1 MLGDVFSNA
10 AVDAL
15 QNYVYRL
22 IDPRNGDTFYVGRGR
37 GQRVFHHVQGAISAL
52 SADDLVNAVD
62 GDDADPKVSRIN
74 QIRVQGLEV
83 QHVIHRYGMDLNT
96 AKEVEAALIDAYPGL
111 TNRMGGA
118 GSNARGVRHV
128 REIIREYD
136 AEEFE
141 LDQSLIMISVGKS
154 YEERGIYEAVRGV
167 WDMRMERAKDYC
179 LVLARVGGFVVG
191 AYSVTGWL
199 RWGPGLFPFDPD
211 GPKTRIGF
219 EGVPAAQ
226 DVWDRY
232 VGKRVPAGLLSR
244 GAQRAFRYLDF
255 KPDEITHDEDDGTP
269 VERATLA

>member
-1 MLGDVFSNA
+1 MPDDVFSDA
-10 AVDAL
+10 AAEAL
-15 QNYVYRL
+15 QHYVYRL
-22 IDPRNGDTFYVGRGR
+22 IDPRNGETFYVGRGQ
-37 GQRVFHHVQGAISAL
+37 GQRVFQHVQDAVNTF
-52 SADDLVNAVD
+52 SADGLLNATE

-83 QHVIHRYGMDLNT
+83 QHVIHRYGMDLST

-118 GSNARGVRHV
+118 GSNARGVRHA

-141 LDQSLIMISVGKS
+141 LDRSLIMISVGKT
-154 YEERGIYEAVRGV
+154 YEERGVYEAVRGV
-167 WDMRMERAKDYC
+167 WNMRMERAKDYR

-191 AYSVTGWL
+191 AYSVTRWL
-199 RWGPGLFPFDPD
+199 PWGPGLFPFDPD

-219 EGVPAAQ
+219 EGVPADQA
-226 DVWDRY
+226 VLDRY
-232 VGKRVPAGLLSR
+232 VGKRVPAGLLPK

-255 KPDEITHDEDDGTP
+255 RPEEITSDEDDD
-269 VERATLA
+269 AMIL